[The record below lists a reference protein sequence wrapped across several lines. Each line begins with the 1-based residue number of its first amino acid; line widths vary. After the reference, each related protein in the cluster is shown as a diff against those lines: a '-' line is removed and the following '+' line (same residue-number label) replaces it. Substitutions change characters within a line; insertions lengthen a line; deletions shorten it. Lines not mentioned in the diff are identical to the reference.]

1 MFSKRAIEDRVER
14 DEEDDAA
21 GIKEAGA
28 THN

>member
-1 MFSKRAIEDRVER
+1 VCFKRAIEGNVEK

-21 GIKEAGA
+21 GIEEAGA